1 MVNFIR
7 LNLENNAQ
15 CFLNISQIVAFENI
29 ALNSSEKL
37 QSKVYTT
44 SGEVFGV
51 KQTTDEINKLLDNIR
66 SSTQGQ

>member
-1 MVNFIR
+1 MANFVR
-7 LNLENNAQ
+7 LSLENNAQ

-51 KQTTDEINKLLDNIR
+51 KQTIDQINSLLDDIR
-66 SSTQGQ
+66 SSKQGQ